1 MTQGD
6 EQVEQVLHHIPLSAF
21 QALQPAI
28 ETSGITFAPRFAYQI
43 QYVQLSLR
51 YWRSQ
56 QLCVVDCNEKLGMV
70 LVPESSIWML
80 HWPCSRPLSNSMINL
95 SILACCVLGPYP
107 GALVQFIQWHLQL
120 PSIHHLFSKVHFSL
134 HFSMLSHCLSAPQLH
149 ICQEF
154 ITVDP
159 PPTWMFHGFYW
170 VSGLSFPLLTCGSL
184 PRIHKQKNILYTKPG
199 YQTTKQQRCSN
210 FLFWKQCHW

>member
-80 HWPCSRPLSNSMINL
+80 H
-95 SILACCVLGPYP
+95 
-107 GALVQFIQWHLQL
+107 
-120 PSIHHLFSKVHFSL
+120 
-134 HFSMLSHCLSAPQLH
+134 
-149 ICQEF
+149 
-154 ITVDP
+154 
-159 PPTWMFHGFYW
+159 
-170 VSGLSFPLLTCGSL
+170 
-184 PRIHKQKNILYTKPG
+184 
-199 YQTTKQQRCSN
+199 
-210 FLFWKQCHW
+210 